1 MLRLERRLTGAG
13 EAQLYVREWLPDD
26 SESSKSTEEHEP
38 AKLKAVVCL
47 LHGMGEHGDRFS
59 YVAERFTAQGYA
71 VIAIDQFGHGY
82 SSGKR
87 GHMLSIGATIS
98 NAALM
103 IDDASTHHP
112 GLPLFLY
119 GHSMGGNIALNCA
132 LRLHPNLS
140 GLILSSPWLR
150 LAYQPP
156 EAKLWLA
163 RRLASILPALQQS
176 TGLKAEELYRPGNP
190 HAASIDKDELYHK
203 KITVRTFLEIQR
215 AGEWAIEHASEIDV
229 PVLLFHGT
237 ADKVTS
243 YHASKELAEQLG
255 ERCTWL
261 PVEGGYHELHND
273 VEGEQTIGQMMDWME
288 YRCQNR

>member
-1 MLRLERRLTGAG
+1 MLRLERRLIGAG
-13 EAQLYVREWLPDD
+13 EAQLYVREWLPDN
-26 SESSKSTEEHEP
+26 SEPSTSAEEHER

-47 LHGMGEHGDRFS
+47 LHGMGEHGERFS
-59 YVAERFTAQGYA
+59 HVAESLTSNGHA

-103 IDDASTHHP
+103 IDDASKRHP

-119 GHSMGGNIALNCA
+119 GHSKGGNIALNCA
-132 LRLHPNLS
+132 LRLHPKLS
-140 GLILSSPWLR
+140 GVILSSPWLR
-150 LAYQPP
+150 LAFQPT

-176 TGLKAEELYRPGNP
+176 TGLKAEDLYRSGNP
-190 HAASIDKDELYHK
+190 RAATIENDRLYHN
-203 KITVRTFLEIQR
+203 KITLRTFLEIQR
-215 AGEWAIEHASEIDV
+215 AGEWAIEHADEIDV
-229 PVLLFHGT
+229 PILLFHGT

-243 YHASKELAEQLG
+243 YDASKELAERLG
-255 ERCTWL
+255 ERCTWYS
-261 PVEGGYHELHND
+261 VEGGYHELHND
-273 VEGEQTIGQMMDWME
+273 VDGERTIGQMMDWIE